1 MRLLNLQKQFC
12 SWQKLK
18 IGDSR
23 NFPLKKVTAQ
33 KIYRCVEQI
42 KLYFRNKHFEDT
54 FFNDKLK
61 ITLRFIT
68 LKISICNIC
77 LNILNVDSFN

>member
-1 MRLLNLQKQFC
+1 MSISLNLRNKVIKSPKQFC
-12 SWQKLK
+12 SWQKLM
-18 IGDSR
+18 IGHSR

-54 FFNDKLK
+54 FF
-61 ITLRFIT
+61 
-68 LKISICNIC
+68 
-77 LNILNVDSFN
+77 